1 MTESIHLLVGPYVL
15 DALDDSEVTAF
26 EEHLRGCEDCRR
38 EVTELRETAALLGS
52 AQAGDD
58 VSELKAAVLGQVS
71 RTPQLPPQVRNSD
84 GRRRV
89 GRSLSWL
96 AAAAAAV
103 VALVLVGNVRE
114 QQQTITAMNEH
125 TNEVMALIT
134 ADDAKVMPLALPDGS
149 STVVV
154 SMERNE
160 AMVMAQD
167 LPAPRAGKVYQ
178 TWAYDSAGNATPAGT
193 WMPDEGGHAA
203 ALVTTPVSDCAALS
217 VTEEPTG
224 GSAQPTSE
232 PLAMVEF

>member
-15 DALDDSEVTAF
+15 DALDDTETIAF
-26 EEHLRGCEDCRR
+26 EEHLRGCEDCRQ
-38 EVTELRETAALLGS
+38 EVSELRETAALLGS

-58 VSELKAAVLGQVS
+58 VADLKATVMGQVS
-71 RTPQLPPQVRNSD
+71 RTAQLPPQVR
-84 GRRRV
+84 GAHGKPRV
-89 GRSLSWL
+89 GRSLGWL

-114 QQQTITAMNEH
+114 QQQKITAMNEH
-125 TNEVMALIT
+125 TTEVMALIT
-134 ADDAKVMPLALPDGS
+134 ADDAKVMPLALPDSS

-154 SMERNE
+154 SMQRNE

-167 LPAPRAGKVYQ
+167 LPAPSEGMVYQ

-193 WMPDEGGHAA
+193 WMPDEGGYAA
-203 ALVTTPVSDCAALS
+203 APLTTPVSDCAAIS
-217 VTEEPTG
+217 VTEEPSG